1 MALEDTLVGGASGIL
16 KTLVSFVASE
26 TSLAWG
32 IKDELK
38 KVKDTLEV
46 IDAKI
51 SDVERKQVN
60 DAEVLLRL
68 KRLKGAS
75 YDADDVL
82 DKFSYEVLRRSENR
96 NGKFQSTSDTSRY
109 DAQIAEKRK
118 RLTASFFGDD
128 SNIVGRGHD
137 KSELIKL
144 LTSSS
149 SVYFNQQEKVS
160 VISTVGMGGWERPLW
175 LNPSTSR

>member
-96 NGKFQSTSDTSRY
+96 NGKAAKLLSPHVNKKLLLLYGVLFLRTILVYYPKFSVGPSS
-109 DAQIAEKRK
+109 KRK
-118 RLTASFFGDD
+118 LFLP
-128 SNIVGRGHD
+128 VEH
-137 KSELIKL
+137 
-144 LTSSS
+144 
-149 SVYFNQQEKVS
+149 Q
-160 VISTVGMGGWERPLW
+160 RPQI
-175 LNPSTSR
+175 